1 MDSKISIH
9 IEENETYIRN
19 RLKNCDDCII
29 RPMLLGEEKKIR
41 CLVVYIEVAVSNMM
55 LEDSVIGKLV
65 NHMWE
70 MPAGE
75 ILQFVKD
82 NGMGISD
89 VQPLDTMDAAFASML
104 AGNAVFFLDGYAK
117 AIKVSSKGY
126 PNLSVAEASREKV
139 LRGYKG
145 GLYRCGKDQFCPGA
159 EADSGYQIK
168 GEAEN
173 SWGEK
178 PDRGAAFIYG
188 RFNTPGTFAGHRG

>member
-1 MDSKISIH
+1 MDCKISTH
-9 IEENETYIRN
+9 IEENETYVRS
-19 RLKNCDDCII
+19 RLYNCDDCII
-29 RPMLLGEEKKIR
+29 RPMILGEEKKIR

-70 MPAGE
+70 MPAEE

-104 AGNAVFFLDGYAK
+104 AGNAVFFLDGYAR

-139 LRGYKG
+139 LRGSK
-145 GLYRCGKDQFCPGA
+145 
-159 EADSGYQIK
+159 EASATDRLGY
-168 GEAEN
+168 
-173 SWGEK
+173 
-178 PDRGAAFIYG
+178 F
-188 RFNTPGTFAGHRG
+188 